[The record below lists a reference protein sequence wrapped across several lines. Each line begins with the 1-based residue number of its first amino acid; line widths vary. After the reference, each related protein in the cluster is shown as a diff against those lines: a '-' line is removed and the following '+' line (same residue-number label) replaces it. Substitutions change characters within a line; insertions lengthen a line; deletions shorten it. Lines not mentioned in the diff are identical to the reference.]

1 MVVLKKKD
9 HPPTVNEFN
18 RILSQFSHDDKI
30 GHIFTVDSK
39 FHEMNEKTLLFN
51 ELYPPIKKKTNQKKL
66 IHMKDLR
73 SNYSV

>member
-9 HPPTVNEFN
+9 NLPTVNEFN

-51 ELYPPIKKKTNQKKL
+51 ELYPPI
-66 IHMKDLR
+66 
-73 SNYSV
+73 